1 MLPKFSFLLYYNI
14 YCNYG
19 EISNLQSTVF
29 NIVHF
34 EPSTEALHGLFL

>member
-19 EISNLQSTVF
+19 DISNLQSTVL
-29 NIVHF
+29 NIVHL
-34 EPSTEALHGLFL
+34 EPSTEALSGLLL